1 MNLFCGCNTWRM
13 CLHHGAESAK
23 SIHNGVRWVRVDI
36 YQEYME
42 RVRALE
48 IMARFRQVLAVIAW
62 AAQWCP
68 RSGGDHLRHEGAFY
82 DLVCR
87 ETTAMID
94 WIADDIEAQTYGVLI
109 RR

>member
-1 MNLFCGCNTWRM
+1 M
-13 CLHHGAESAK
+13 CLYHGAESSK

-68 RSGGDHLRHEGAFY
+68 RCGHLRHEETLF
-82 DLVCR
+82 DLICR
-87 ETTAMID
+87 ETTAQLEQWMEH
-94 WIADDIEAQTYGVLI
+94 AALELY
-109 RR
+109 R